1 MDNLEV
7 IFIESQPEETINLD
21 SQPDSVDLSL
31 IFEIKTQNYLERN
44 WDPINEIKWDDDSED
59 DDLMISSQYIFEEYV
74 GEDSMTETPFVLP
87 DDDHIFDL
95 VDDQDCGER
104 DRLRDLLRDEDDAE
118 LIAALERTEAGF
130 K

>member
-31 IFEIKTQNYLERN
+31 IFGIKTQNYLERN
-44 WDPINEIKWDDDSED
+44 WNPINEIKWDDDSED

-74 GEDSMTETPFVLP
+74 GEDSMTETPFVFP

-118 LIAALERTEAGF
+118 LIAALEKTEAGL